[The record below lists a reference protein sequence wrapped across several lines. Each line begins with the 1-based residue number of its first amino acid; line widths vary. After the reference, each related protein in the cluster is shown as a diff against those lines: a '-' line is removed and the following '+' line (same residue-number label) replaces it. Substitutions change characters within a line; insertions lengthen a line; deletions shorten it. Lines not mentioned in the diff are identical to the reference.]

1 MSEQLASAAGAPVA
15 AGETLLTVRGLRV
28 AHGPV
33 EVVHGLDLDVR
44 AGAVTALLGANGAG
58 KTTTLRALLG
68 HLRASAG
75 SVRLGEREIAGV
87 RPQRIAR
94 AGVALVPEGRR
105 VFASL
110 TVGDNLRMGGYGI
123 VRARAWR
130 RAESIAEPLTLF
142 PELEALLERPAGL
155 LSGGEQ
161 QMLAMGRALMRRPR
175 LLVLDEPSMGL
186 APKVVQRIY
195 AALGEL
201 RERGTTILLAEQNA
215 RVALALADDAVLL
228 RTGVVAARGTAD
240 ELRDGELVREIYL
253 GAG

>member
-1 MSEQLASAAGAPVA
+1 MREPLLSA
-15 AGETLLTVRGLRV
+15 RGLRI
-28 AHGPV
+28 AHGAV
-33 EVVHGLDLDVR
+33 EVVHGIDLDVR

-68 HLRASAG
+68 HLRPSAG
-75 SVRLGEREIAGV
+75 TVRLGDREIAGARAHRV
-87 RPQRIAR
+87 AR

-110 TVGDNLRMGGYGI
+110 SVADNLRMGGYGAAAAGGGPLASLRRW
-123 VRARAWR
+123 RAPEA
-130 RAESIAEPLTLF
+130 IAEPLALF
-142 PELEALLERPAGL
+142 PELEPLLERPAGL

-186 APKVVQRIY
+186 APKVVRRIY
-195 AALGEL
+195 AALAEL
-201 RERGTTILLAEQNA
+201 RARGTTILLAEQNA
-215 RVALALADDAVLL
+215 RVALALADDALLL
-228 RTGVVAARGTAD
+228 RTGVVAAAGSAG
-240 ELRDGELVREIYL
+240 ELRDGELVRDIYL

>member
-1 MSEQLASAAGAPVA
+1 MSSSRAPPSAPVA
-15 AGETLLTVRGLRV
+15 AGETLLRVRGLRV

-110 TVGDNLRMGGYGI
+110 TVGDNLRMGGYGA
-123 VRARAWR
+123 RAPARAWR
-130 RAESIAEPLTLF
+130 SPDVDRAS
-142 PELEALLERPAGL
+142 R
-155 LSGGEQ
+155 
-161 QMLAMGRALMRRPR
+161 
-175 LLVLDEPSMGL
+175 
-186 APKVVQRIY
+186 
-195 AALGEL
+195 
-201 RERGTTILLAEQNA
+201 
-215 RVALALADDAVLL
+215 
-228 RTGVVAARGTAD
+228 
-240 ELRDGELVREIYL
+240 
-253 GAG
+253 